1 MKSADRYTIEGD
13 FESGVVHYLASSKG
27 FFLRFA
33 KHLCG
38 NSGKD
43 GVDLFSSVYAQ
54 TIVEL
59 LLTEYTRNDTVPGS
73 IAIVGN
79 MLSQQRNKGKMKE
92 STRTACQAYLD
103 FTILSTADE
112 DDTAAQFAVIVK
124 DWLHWKATHLAI
136 DLTAERKDITSLI
149 EVLEDANSVLVP
161 KVTGYTSARADD
173 IATWV
178 KLIKK
183 SGDLDKLPTG
193 ITAWDGFLD
202 GGLSKGTLGIII
214 APTGSGKSMCMSQ
227 MAASALLRGIDTVYV
242 SLEIDDAQVA
252 ARTYAAMAGL
262 PIDLV
267 VKGTDYIEPYLI
279 RAFKR
284 TNTTP
289 GRFHLEEF
297 PEGISVNEMF
307 VSLDKA
313 LRKEDHQP
321 QLYLID
327 YLDRFGGGR
336 KSDGKLSGYEHGRE
350 VTQAIRN
357 YMHKNKKH
365 GWSACQSKRFA
376 SKMDY
381 RTADTD
387 AAADSAHKTRISD
400 VVVNILFNKD
410 GPGGVD
416 EIASKISKHRSGK
429 GAGKS
434 TAFRPVDTIH
444 GIVFPSKDFDPI
456 PYEVLRNDPNFRNLI
471 DPDY

>member
-1 MKSADRYTIEGD
+1 LKSADRFAIEGD
-13 FESGVVHYLASSKG
+13 FEAGVVYYLASSKG
-27 FFLRFA
+27 FFIRFA
-33 KHLCG
+33 RHLCG
-38 NSGKD
+38 QSGKD

-54 TIVEL
+54 TLVEIM
-59 LLTEYTRNDTVPGS
+59 LTEYSQNDTVPGS
-73 IAIVGN
+73 VAIVGN
-79 MLSQQRNKGKMKE
+79 MLTQRRNRGKIKE
-92 STRTACQAYLD
+92 SVRSACQAYLD
-103 FTILSTADE
+103 MSILSAGDE
-112 DDTAAQFAVIVK
+112 DDMAAAFAVIVK

-136 DLTAERKDITSLI
+136 DLTAERKDISSII
-149 EVLEDANSVLVP
+149 EVLEDANSVLAP

-173 IATWV
+173 IKTWV
-178 KLIKK
+178 ELIKK
-183 SGDLDKLPTG
+183 SGDLNKLPTG
-193 ITAWDGFLD
+193 ITAWDHFLD
-202 GGLSKGTLGIII
+202 GGLSRGTLGIII
-214 APTGSGKSMCMSQ
+214 APTGAGKSLVLSQ
-227 MAASALLRGIDTVYV
+227 MAASALLRGIDTVYI
-242 SLEIDDAQVA
+242 SLEIDDSQIA
-252 ARTYAAMAGL
+252 ARTYAAVAGL
-262 PIDLV
+262 PIDIV
-267 VKGTDYIEPYLI
+267 VKAADFIEPYLI

-284 TNTTP
+284 TNVVP

-307 VSLDKA
+307 ATLDKN
-313 LRKEDHQP
+313 LRKEDMNP

-336 KSDGKLSGYEHGRE
+336 KSDKMSSYEHGRE

-376 SKMDY
+376 SKSEY
-381 RTADTD
+381 KTADVD
-387 AAADSAHKTRISD
+387 AAADSAHKARISD

-429 GAGKS
+429 GAGKA
-434 TAFRPVDTIH
+434 TAFRPVDYTY

-456 PYEVLRNDPNFRNLI
+456 PYEVLKTDPNFKNLI